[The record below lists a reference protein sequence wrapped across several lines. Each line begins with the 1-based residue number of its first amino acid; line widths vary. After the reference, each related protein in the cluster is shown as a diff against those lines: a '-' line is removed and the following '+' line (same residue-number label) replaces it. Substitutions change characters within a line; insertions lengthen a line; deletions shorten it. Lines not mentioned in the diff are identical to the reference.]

1 MKERNQGGAW
11 LVTDIGAMPL
21 MRRRIGTC
29 SICGGDVMGYRGAFQ
44 SVNLPPPDTC
54 TQCGAMRRIDV
65 IEMVPVTRC
74 QQARAWAGTYR
85 DDRGSWVS
93 G

>member
-29 SICGGDVMGYRGAFQ
+29 SICGGDVMGVRGTWG
-44 SVNLPPPDTC
+44 PPDTC